1 MKFQKLWKYY
11 KKCDIIIINK
21 NNFNFADGVCKNR
34 KKVKMENEIDINR
47 YKMIVENIKQ
57 EVLKSQ
63 YKAMQEVNKELIYMY
78 WNIGKIIS
86 ENIEWGNKFVD
97 NLSIDLKNEF
107 QNIQGF
113 SVRNLRNM
121 RKFYEEYPD
130 TAILQTLS
138 AKLTWSHNVLLINKV
153 KDLNT
158 RKWYMEETIK
168 NGWSCDILEDQIK
181 YKLYER
187 QAIADK
193 TTNFENTLPDIQSDL
208 AIQTIKDPYVF
219 DFIALKGQVKEKQ
232 IEEAMIEK
240 IKNVLIELG
249 NGFAFV
255 GNQYKITVSD
265 TDYFI
270 DLLFYHLE
278 LRCYIVVELKARK
291 FKPTDAGQLNFYLSA
306 VDDML
311 RKEGDNATIGI
322 LLCKEKDKLTA
333 EYALKDINKP
343 VGVSEYKLL
352 ADIPEYLQT
361 QLPKAEDIEMHIKDI
376 EEIENT
382 ENE

>member
-1 MKFQKLWKYY
+1 
-11 KKCDIIIINK
+11 
-21 NNFNFADGVCKNR
+21 
-34 KKVKMENEIDINR
+34 MENELDVNK
-47 YKMIVENIKQ
+47 YKLILENIKR

-63 YKAMQEVNKELIYMY
+63 YRAMQAVNTELIYMY

-86 ENIEWGNKFVD
+86 ENIIWGNKFVD
-97 NLSIDLKNEF
+97 SLSTDLKMEF
-107 QNIQGF
+107 PSVQGF

-121 RKFYEEYPD
+121 RKFYDEYPNLE
-130 TAILQTLS
+130 ILQTLS
-138 AKLTWSHNVLLINKV
+138 AKLTWSHNILLIDKV
-153 KDLNT
+153 KDKNI

-168 NGWSCDILEDQIK
+168 NGWSHDVLADQIK

-193 TTNFENTLPDIQSDL
+193 VSNFNNTLPDVQSDL
-208 AIQTIKDPYVF
+208 AMQTMKDPYIF
-219 DFIALKGQVKEKQ
+219 DFIVLKGQIKEKQ
-232 IEEAMIEK
+232 IEEAMVEK

-255 GNQYKITVSD
+255 GNQYKITVGD
-265 TDYFI
+265 VDYFI

-278 LRCYIVVELKARK
+278 LRCYVVVELKARK

-306 VDDML
+306 IDDML
-311 RKEGDNATIGI
+311 RKEGDNSTIGI

-352 ADIPEYLQT
+352 QDIPEYLQS
-361 QLPKAEDIEMHIKDI
+361 QLPNAEDIELHIKEIEDI
-376 EEIENT
+376 ENDESADKDN
-382 ENE
+382 